1 MLTCKH
7 ACDPCEVIATLK
19 PCNAITMLTA
29 LERYEAIA
37 TPRPYD
43 AIAMQPH

>member
-1 MLTCKH
+1 
-7 ACDPCEVIATLK
+7 
-19 PCNAITMLTA
+19 MLTA